1 MQSTQN
7 ERNLHREAERE
18 TEQKTEREGERWT
31 DGDREVPKQNKKY
44 TPRWQVL
51 SGSTFCEYNQL
62 NPAVTHLLAYI
73 TAQSSRY
80 CR

>member
-31 DGDREVPKQNKKY
+31 DGDREVPKKKKIH
-44 TPRWQVL
+44 TEMAGAHRFDFL
-51 SGSTFCEYNQL
+51 
-62 NPAVTHLLAYI
+62 
-73 TAQSSRY
+73 
-80 CR
+80 